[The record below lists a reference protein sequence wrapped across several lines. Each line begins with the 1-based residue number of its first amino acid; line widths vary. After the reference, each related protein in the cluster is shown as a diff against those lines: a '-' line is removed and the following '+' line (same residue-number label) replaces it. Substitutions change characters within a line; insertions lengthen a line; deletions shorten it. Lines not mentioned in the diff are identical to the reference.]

1 MQQTEPTAIIQPLT
15 DEQETENGQNSISN
29 PTVDISHNVF
39 EGSEPDI
46 GCVLGLRFEK
56 LDKTLSYD
64 VFRNKFSNCIGS
76 NIKYRN
82 KLLCEVKEYKDPMTD
97 YE

>member
-1 MQQTEPTAIIQPLT
+1 MQPTETTAIIQPLT
-15 DEQETENGQNSISN
+15 DEQETENGQHSISN

-56 LDKTLSYD
+56 VEDKIAYD
-64 VFRNKFSNCIGS
+64 VFHNKFSNYIGS
-76 NIKYRN
+76 T
-82 KLLCEVKEYKDPMTD
+82 VK
-97 YE
+97 

>member
-1 MQQTEPTAIIQPLT
+1 MDRNNSNYSTINRQTGNR
-15 DEQETENGQNSISN
+15 NGKASWSN
-29 PTVDISHNVF
+29 LTVDTSNKAF
-39 EGSEPDI
+39 EGAEPEI
-46 GCVLGLRFEK
+46 VCVLGLRFEK

>member
-1 MQQTEPTAIIQPLT
+1 MQQTETTAIIQPLT

-56 LDKTLSYD
+56 LDKKVTYD
-64 VFRNKFSNCIGS
+64 VFCNKFANYIGS
-76 NIKYRN
+76 TMNYGN
-82 KLLCEVKEYKDPMTD
+82 EVVCVMR
-97 YE
+97 